1 MEEAHL
7 LQRYDSLGDPPKCW
21 NLENSPHRA
30 QIPAYSSNGV
40 AATVGVRLVGWS
52 SQMRAASECPSHRK
66 STSAAT
72 WEAQVAKRQAL
83 RANAVE
89 GKACTRSG
97 LTGARGDRTFV
108 DVASRR
114 A

>member
-1 MEEAHL
+1 MEEEHL

-40 AATVGVRLVGWS
+40 ATTVGVRLVGWS
-52 SQMRAASECPSHRK
+52 SLVCAASECPSHGK
-66 STSAAT
+66 STGAAT
-72 WEAQVAKRQAL
+72 WEAQVAKRQVL

-89 GKACTRSG
+89 GKA
-97 LTGARGDRTFV
+97 
-108 DVASRR
+108 
-114 A
+114 